1 MQIFY
6 EGPAWLAGRRV
17 LSYSPAFRGKTQ
29 ELVQESDSTRQL
41 SPLAHMI
48 PGEEPTI
55 RRNTY
60 STVTTDK
67 GTFVTDASG
76 KTRLETLAE
85 RKKTQQ
91 SEAAQF
97 NRGLRMLET
106 RADLGKAV
114 LTKALNEA
122 AADGWEV
129 VQMTATGTGG
139 ALVYL
144 LRHR

>member
-1 MQIFY
+1 MMPS
-6 EGPAWLAGRRV
+6 E
-17 LSYSPAFRGKTQ
+17 
-29 ELVQESDSTRQL
+29 EL
-41 SPLAHMI
+41 
-48 PGEEPTI
+48 TI
-55 RRNTY
+55 RRSTY

-76 KTRLETLAE
+76 KTHLETLSE
-85 RKKTQQ
+85 RKQTQQ

-97 NRGLRMLET
+97 NRSLRMLET
-106 RADLGKAV
+106 WADLGKAV

-122 AADGWEV
+122 AADGREV

>member
-6 EGPAWLAGRRV
+6 EGSAWLAGRRV
-17 LSYSPAFRGKTQ
+17 LSYGPAFRGKTR

-41 SPLAHMI
+41 SPLAHMM
-48 PGEEPTI
+48 PSEELTI

-76 KTRLETLAE
+76 KTHLETLSE
-85 RKKTQQ
+85 RKQTQQ

-97 NRGLRMLET
+97 NRSLRMLET
-106 RADLGKAV
+106 WADLGKAV

-122 AADGWEV
+122 AADGREV